1 MPHLLVIH
9 SSSHALRTSH
19 EAQDGGD
26 EQEELVVHEE
36 EECPHHHTANQHQ
49 QTDDAKGT
57 GGQQLVC
64 NSVWQNG
71 SGGVHE
77 LYLYP
82 ERLGQLLQ
90 HRLNCE
96 CAKSI
101 SVSLNQ
107 NVVLLGRDTNLK
119 S

>member
-64 NSVWQNG
+64 KPDTG
-71 SGGVHE
+71 
-77 LYLYP
+77 LRR
-82 ERLGQLLQ
+82 ERANHSQ
-90 HRLNCE
+90 
-96 CAKSI
+96 
-101 SVSLNQ
+101 
-107 NVVLLGRDTNLK
+107 
-119 S
+119 